1 MSNSNGIQQVIF
13 QQIKERLPAHLSFVD
28 EIADLLEISNDSA
41 YRRIRGEKEISL
53 EETKKICHNLK
64 ISFDTFINNTNDVI
78 PFYQVSFDED
88 KFNLKQYL
96 NSLLDNIT
104 LAGNADE
111 KEMIYVTNDFT
122 VFQLFQIPELATFKL
137 FFWGKTGMGYSGFK
151 DKLFSMD
158 FFKETHEIIGK
169 IARLYVKIPTIEI
182 IGEDAVN
189 SLLRQVKYYMVSV
202 FFKNKEVALLLCDKI
217 SELVNHLQ
225 KQSELGYKFLYGTKP
240 AGIEGNYTLYYNEI
254 LMVDGIVLIRMDNNR
269 ICYITTNPMNY
280 IHTTNSGFYD
290 ANYIWIKNLIKK
302 SSLISGV
309 SEKDRNRYFLK
320 IKYQIQQ

>member
-28 EIADLLEISNDSA
+28 EISDLLEISNDSA

-96 NSLLDNIT
+96 NTLLDNIT
-104 LAGNADE
+104 LAGNAAE

-158 FFKETHEIIGK
+158 FFK
-169 IARLYVKIPTIEI
+169 
-182 IGEDAVN
+182 
-189 SLLRQVKYYMVSV
+189 
-202 FFKNKEVALLLCDKI
+202 NKEVALLLCDKI

-225 KQSELGYKFLYGTKP
+225 KQSESGYKFLYGTKP